1 MIKSGIYVH
10 LPFCRHKCHYC
21 DFYSLAGAEDL
32 IPHFLSALKQDIN
45 LSVASVNGWEFDSIY
60 LGGGTPSLISADRLE
75 PLLKQLHSRYSF
87 ADEVETTIEVNP
99 GTVDEKQLRNY
110 RAIGINRISIGAQS
124 FLDDN
129 LRFLTRIHDAGESI
143 NAVKAARAAGF
154 DDLSCDLI
162 YGLPGQTRAA
172 WKKELQQAVDLAPDH
187 LSCYNLTVEAGTELH
202 DLVQAGKV
210 SQPEDDTN
218 ADFFLTTV
226 EYLDRHDYRQY
237 EISNYARPGCESRH
251 NLHYWRIEPYL
262 GFGPSAHSFDGRRR
276 WWNRNRL
283 ENYLETIAA
292 DTPPV
297 KGLEILTDVEL
308 TNERIGFGLRM
319 REGFNLNA
327 IAENHRSLVEKNLA
341 QAQIR
346 FGDKI
351 NVEDKR
357 VMLSAEGRLFAEQV
371 AVELMI
377 EG

>member
-1 MIKSGIYVH
+1 M
-10 LPFCRHKCHYC
+10 
-21 DFYSLAGAEDL
+21 
-32 IPHFLSALKQDIN
+32 
-45 LSVASVNGWEFDSIY
+45 
-60 LGGGTPSLISADRLE
+60 
-75 PLLKQLHSRYSF
+75 
-87 ADEVETTIEVNP
+87 
-99 GTVDEKQLRNY
+99 
-110 RAIGINRISIGAQS
+110 
-124 FLDDN
+124 
-129 LRFLTRIHDAGESI
+129 
-143 NAVKAARAAGF
+143 
-154 DDLSCDLI
+154 
-162 YGLPGQTRAA
+162 
-172 WKKELQQAVDLAPDH
+172 
-187 LSCYNLTVEAGTELH
+187 
-202 DLVQAGKV
+202 
-210 SQPEDDTN
+210 
-218 ADFFLTTV
+218 

-237 EISNYARPGCESRH
+237 EISNYARPGYESRH

-377 EG
+377 AG